1 MEMLMK
7 LFDSVGAI
15 AFGCLLGLA
24 ILKLISFLKTIKE
37 EKEWHTEEED

>member
-7 LFDSVGAI
+7 LFDSAGAI

-24 ILKLISFLKTIKE
+24 ILKLISFLKTVKE
-37 EKEWHTEEED
+37 EKDRHTEED